1 MEIIESGRQLPVNAL
16 ASWPRTATGMTRPGG
31 AWRSVLYPVLRECPH
46 IPRTFGLCPASTRGG
61 HAAAGLGGRR
71 QSLENCTANMS
82 IFINMS
88 MICISKLLR
97 ANGGCLGDYYRRRTW
112 VAAKSHG
119 EPPTW
124 LRPVDVRMG
133 KPGTRNGVSLP
144 PEHIGRVEGTG

>member
-1 MEIIESGRQLPVNAL
+1 MSARPQWSGSTGPRVHTPALVSSDYRLRPLSVPPLLGGSAMPLPAARVGICL
-16 ASWPRTATGMTRPGG
+16 LRTAQRTR
-31 AWRSVLYPVLRECPH
+31 
-46 IPRTFGLCPASTRGG
+46 AS
-61 HAAAGLGGRR
+61 
-71 QSLENCTANMS
+71 SS
-82 IFINMS
+82 IVDVFV
-88 MICISKLLR
+88 ISKLLR

-133 KPGTRNGVSLP
+133 KPGTRHGVSLP

>member
-1 MEIIESGRQLPVNAL
+1 MPTGDGHSQLAHWLVGHV
-16 ASWPRTATGMTRPGG
+16 PRARDTRVRVTVKFRPLSRFEGVS
-31 AWRSVLYPVLRECPH
+31 AHPSDLRPLPH
-46 IPRTFGLCPASTRGG
+46 LHQVG
-61 HAAAGLGGRR
+61 HAAAGLRGRR

-112 VAAKSHG
+112 EAAKCHG
-119 EPPTW
+119 ELLTE

-133 KPGTRNGVSLP
+133 KPGTRHGVSLRS
-144 PEHIGRVEGTG
+144 EYIGPVEGTG